1 MITVEKLFWQP
12 DGSFPNGIPNPL
24 LPERRE
30 DTRKLVLST
39 KAHLGVAWDG
49 DFDRCFFYDHEGN
62 FIEGYYL
69 VALFGQFF
77 AKRFP
82 KAKIIHDPRL
92 VWATIDVVTAAGG
105 VPVETKSGHAFI
117 KERMRQ
123 ENAVYAG
130 EMSAHHYFRD
140 NSYADNGMIP
150 MLLLLQILGET
161 GKSLAQLVNDWMKAY
176 PVSGEINITV
186 SDADKVISK
195 LQEKY
200 APGAKSVSEID
211 GVSINYDQWRFNIRK
226 SNTEPVIRLN
236 VESRHDAKLME
247 QKRDELLSFIKQ
259 V

>member
-1 MITVEKLFWQP
+1 
-12 DGSFPNGIPNPL
+12 
-24 LPERRE
+24 
-30 DTRKLVLST
+30 
-39 KAHLGVAWDG
+39 
-49 DFDRCFFYDHEGN
+49 
-62 FIEGYYL
+62 
-69 VALFGQFF
+69 
-77 AKRFP
+77 
-82 KAKIIHDPRL
+82 
-92 VWATIDVVTAAGG
+92 
-105 VPVETKSGHAFI
+105 
-117 KERMRQ
+117 
-123 ENAVYAG
+123 
-130 EMSAHHYFRD
+130 MSAHHYFRD

-200 APGAKSVSEID
+200 APSANGVSEVD
-211 GVSINYDQWRFNIRK
+211 GVSINYDKWRFNIRK

-236 VESRHDAKLME
+236 VESRNDTKLME